1 MLNFKLKLIV
11 AKKKMKVSTPFC
23 CSHYLRVNPPVCCSG
38 IQFMV
43 NEHTGAVRVVLVRSK
58 RNCDE

>member
-1 MLNFKLKLIV
+1 MLNFKLKLEV
-11 AKKKMKVSTPFC
+11 KNSKVKVRRPYC

-43 NEHTGAVRVVLVRSK
+43 DEHSGAVRIVLVKSK
-58 RNCDE
+58 RSCN